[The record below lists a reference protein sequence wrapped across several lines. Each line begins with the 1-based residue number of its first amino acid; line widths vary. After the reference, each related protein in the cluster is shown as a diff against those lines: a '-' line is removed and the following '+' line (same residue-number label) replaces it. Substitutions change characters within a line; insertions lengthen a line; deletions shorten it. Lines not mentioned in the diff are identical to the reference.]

1 MKRFMVFMLVAV
13 AVLGSV
19 GLWSHLPV
27 SAEASVHALWI
38 FSDEVSTPA
47 ARDTLVQRSAASG
60 VTDLYLSVYR
70 SALNSAGRRMYEDS
84 DIADLIGKAHL
95 HGLAVWAAYGN
106 TDWPAIGCSQ
116 SAWPL
121 QRMAEVVAYD
131 TANPSAQFDGVI
143 LDVEPPEPQSEAAYQ
158 SLLTLYQCTRA
169 FLPGNLQFAA
179 AIRFFWDTAV
189 AFPVGG
195 SVKPVYQHIADLNLD
210 HIVVMGYRDFAGTA
224 ACAEGDGLICLD
236 QDEIAYADTLLK
248 SNLILVGLETANC
261 APSECGPEKVTFYEE
276 GQAALNSEAQLVATH
291 FGGHISFGGFAIHR
305 YHASYLSGLPAW
317 PTENPPP
324 PQGVIV
330 KLLDSQGHGLAGAS
344 VQYYDA
350 GWQTIPGSTDASGT
364 LVTGIPTTRGNLT
377 FRMTYANASKDM
389 AQNVTSNPIVTF
401 QTAHVTVELRDSAGN
416 LMPDGAGAGTV
427 QYYAGGWRDFGAT
440 AGGQASKELL
450 PLTYTFSMNYAFAR
464 QEKGG
469 QNTAA
474 NPTVTFQTANVTV
487 ELRDSAG
494 NLMPDGAG
502 TGTVQYYAGGWR
514 TFGATAG
521 GQASKELL
529 PLTYSF
535 SMNYAFARQ
544 EKGGQNTAAS
554 PTVTFQTAN
563 VTVELR
569 DSAGNLMPDGAGTGT
584 VQYYAGGW
592 RTFGATAGGQAS
604 KELLP
609 LTYSFS
615 MNYAFARQEK
625 GGQNTAAN
633 PTVTFQTGLVH
644 SESGSAIQYY
654 AGGWRNFGQD
664 MQLLPGSYTFHFND
678 GNPNQA
684 YPIAGGSMNSI
695 H

>member
-1 MKRFMVFMLVAV
+1 MLLAV
-13 AVLGSV
+13 VVLGSV
-19 GLWSHLPV
+19 GLWSRLPV

-47 ARDTLVQRSAASG
+47 ARDTLVQRSVASG

-106 TDWPAIGCSQ
+106 TDWPAIGCSP
-116 SAWPL
+116 SSWPL

-131 TANPSAQFDGVI
+131 TANPTAPFDGVI

-169 FLPGNLQFAA
+169 FLPGNLQLAA

-195 SVKPVYQHIADLNLD
+195 SVKPVYEHIADLNLD

-236 QDEIAYADTLLK
+236 QDEITYADTLLK

-344 VQYYDA
+344 AQYYDA
-350 GWQTIPGSTDASGT
+350 GWQTIPGSTDASGI
-364 LVTGIPTTRGNLT
+364 LLTGIPTTRGNLT

-401 QTAHVTVELRDSAGN
+401 QTA
-416 LMPDGAGAGTV
+416 
-427 QYYAGGWRDFGAT
+427 
-440 AGGQASKELL
+440 
-450 PLTYTFSMNYAFAR
+450 
-464 QEKGG
+464 
-469 QNTAA
+469 
-474 NPTVTFQTANVTV
+474 NVTV

-502 TGTVQYYAGGWR
+502 TVQYYAGGWR
-514 TFGATAG
+514 DFGATAG

-554 PTVTFQTAN
+554 PTVTFQTAH

-664 MQLLPGSYTFHFND
+664 SQLLPGSYTFHFND
-678 GNPNQA
+678 GNPNQV